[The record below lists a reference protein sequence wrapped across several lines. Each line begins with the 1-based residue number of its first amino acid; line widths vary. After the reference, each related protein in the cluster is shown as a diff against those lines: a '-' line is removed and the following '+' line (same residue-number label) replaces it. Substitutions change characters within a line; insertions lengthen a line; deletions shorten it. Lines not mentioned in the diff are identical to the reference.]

1 MNAKEVYLVAK
12 TVIMIIGI
20 AAILAATIYNAVT
33 YGFFR

>member
-12 TVIMIIGI
+12 TVVMIIGI
-20 AAILAATIYNAVT
+20 VAILAATLYNIVT